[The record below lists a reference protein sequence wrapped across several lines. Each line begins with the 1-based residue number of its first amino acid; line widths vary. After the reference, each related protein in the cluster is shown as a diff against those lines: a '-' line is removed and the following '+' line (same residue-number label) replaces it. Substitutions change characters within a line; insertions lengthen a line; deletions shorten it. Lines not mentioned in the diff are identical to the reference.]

1 MICRTPGNCASEIC
15 VQVGDQDGNRAAAV
29 KMKMSF
35 FEGQTLSKSL

>member
-1 MICRTPGNCASEIC
+1 MICCTPGKRASELC

-35 FEGQTLSKSL
+35 FEGQILSKSL